1 MGECAR
7 AAGKRSPVLKGR
19 PAGADDHGVRRPGA
33 GWWRFALP
41 ALTALG
47 ALAVV
52 LAGAGPV
59 PQAVAAVAPGVLA
72 VGAVA
77 AGLPRRPRSHRPPW
91 VLHGLGLA
99 CVTAGHVLF
108 HVALHQGG
116 AWSGSAADVLF
127 VLGNALVL
135 TALARLSWRR
145 FDSGAL
151 LDTAIAATGAAV
163 AIGALVVRPALAQT
177 GLSGTGAVLVVVYPL
192 FDLLLLGLALHWL
205 LSGRSARVP
214 SVLAAA
220 AYACLLAGDVLSGAV
235 VLLGPELG
243 GPWQL
248 LPFSWCLSLLAAAA
262 LTSTRL
268 APAVPD
274 ETTTGWP
281 LWRWLLVGGAAC
293 LAPAVLLG
301 QGLAGLPVD
310 WAVVGTGSLVL
321 SALTLARV
329 RQLVRRVEEQARQLA
344 EVARTDA
351 LTGLP
356 NRRTWDACLQRA
368 LAGGGPVAVALLDLD
383 HFKRLNDT
391 AGHAAGDRVLRS
403 AAGAWR
409 DLLPPAA
416 MIARYG
422 GEEFAVLLTGAAVP
436 DALDLVEDLRRAT
449 PAPQTASAGVARWD
463 GAESAAELV
472 ARADAALYAA
482 KRGGR
487 DRVAAR

>member
-1 MGECAR
+1 M
-7 AAGKRSPVLKGR
+7 
-19 PAGADDHGVRRPGA
+19 
-33 GWWRFALP
+33 LP
-41 ALTALG
+41 ALTGLG

-52 LAGAGPV
+52 LTGAGPV

-72 VGAVA
+72 VAAVA
-77 AGLPRRPRSHRPPW
+77 AGLPRRPPAHRPPW
-91 VLHGLGLA
+91 FLHGLGLA
-99 CVTAGHVLF
+99 CITVGYALF
-108 HVALHQGG
+108 HAELRGDGAVAAGT
-116 AWSGSAADVLF
+116 SNVFF
-127 VLGNALVL
+127 VLGNVLVL
-135 TALARLSWRR
+135 TALASLSWRR

-163 AIGALVVRPALAQT
+163 AVGALVVRPALAQT
-177 GLSGTGAVLVVVYPL
+177 GVSGTGAVLVVLYPL
-192 FDLLLLGLALHWL
+192 IDLLLLGLALHWL
-205 LSGRSARVP
+205 LSGRSARAP

-220 AYACLLAGDVLSGAV
+220 AYACLLCGDVVTGAV
-235 VLLGPELG
+235 AVLAPGLA

-248 LPFSWCLSLLAAAA
+248 LPFAWCLSLLAAAA
-262 LTSTRL
+262 LTSTGL
-268 APAVPD
+268 AAATPGDAGI
-274 ETTTGWP
+274 GWP

-310 WAVVGTGSLVL
+310 WAVVGAGSLLL

-356 NRRTWDACLQRA
+356 NRRTWDAGLQRA
-368 LAGGGPVAVALLDLD
+368 LADGGPVAVALLDLD

-391 AGHAAGDRVLRS
+391 AGHAAGDRVLRG
-403 AAGAWR
+403 AASAWR

-449 PAPQTASAGVARWD
+449 PAPQTASAGVALWD
-463 GAESAAELV
+463 GAEGAAELV